1 MFARRAHALSKH
13 AFPDFLLNEKLLQG
27 LEATN
32 ITKLTEIQHKA
43 LPLLMSGEQQHTLI
57 HAESGQGKTLTYLL
71 PLINA
76 MYADEY
82 KEMIKDHRFVMDK
95 SNESQMFQNAD
106 EIYHR
111 DQKLKTTEIAPMKGA
126 IILTGNK
133 MLSSQIYAE
142 ARRLDTSNTI
152 RFNRMTGSLTLK
164 TPIVEFITPE
174 APKDDKK
181 PEKEY
186 TESELFEI
194 SMSNVINNSSWK
206 TSDVLITSPLTL
218 NHTLK
223 RR

>member
-1 MFARRAHALSKH
+1 
-13 AFPDFLLNEKLLQG
+13 
-27 LEATN
+27 
-32 ITKLTEIQHKA
+32 
-43 LPLLMSGEQQHTLI
+43 
-57 HAESGQGKTLTYLL
+57 
-71 PLINA
+71 
-76 MYADEY
+76 
-82 KEMIKDHRFVMDK
+82 
-95 SNESQMFQNAD
+95 
-106 EIYHR
+106 
-111 DQKLKTTEIAPMKGA
+111 
-126 IILTGNK
+126 

-142 ARRLDTSNTI
+142 ARRLDTTNTI

-223 RR
+223 RRQKFNPYGINPKFVIFDELDALLNEDPGIRKITIDILKKFATQIGTFKDENSKRQFIFSASTVSDSLERSMRQMFSDL